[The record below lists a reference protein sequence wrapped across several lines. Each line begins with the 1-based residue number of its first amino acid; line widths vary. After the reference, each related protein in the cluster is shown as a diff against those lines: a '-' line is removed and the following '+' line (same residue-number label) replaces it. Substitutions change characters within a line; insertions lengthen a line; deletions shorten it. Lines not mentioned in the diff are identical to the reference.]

1 MRLIVSVDDV
11 MIEVDDE
18 QQFPTLEGIESVLIR
33 MAETAFQL
41 YSRTLDL
48 NSEQVF
54 SIDFTPAEKLNDTDQ
69 DPDA

>member
-11 MIEVDDE
+11 MVEVDDE

-48 NSEQVF
+48 TSEQVF
-54 SIDFTPAEKLNDTDQ
+54 SIDFTPSEKLNDSDL